1 MSMKVWLAATLIV
14 LAVGLP
20 TPVRAAD
27 STGVL
32 VLGRISTDPK
42 THYEPLKALLDY
54 VVVRMADVGIREGQ
68 ILMAADAQQMASYLR
83 RGRVD
88 WVTET
93 AGGSMLLQRLAG
105 AEILARSERNGVAR
119 YRTIYFARR
128 DSGLRSIDD
137 LRGRSIAFQ
146 NRTSTSAYFVP
157 AMELLERGMALEILN
172 SPTDRSAPGSVG
184 YVFARTEQN
193 IATWVHKR
201 FVDVGVVSDLDWTD
215 TTRVP
220 DLFKRDF
227 TVLRESP
234 DFPRGLE
241 LARRDLD
248 EKVRRRLLEILLAAG
263 DDPAAIAEL
272 GPFHGAMR
280 FAEPDAATR
289 EELATLRKGVD
300 RVGTEIE

>member
-1 MSMKVWLAATLIV
+1 MKVWLSATLILL
-14 LAVGLP
+14 LAAVPAPSPAGE
-20 TPVRAAD
+20 

-32 VLGRISTDPK
+32 VLGRITTDPK

-93 AGGSMLLQRLAG
+93 AGGAMLLQRLAG
-105 AEILARSERNGVAR
+105 AEILALSERNGVAR
-119 YRTIYFARR
+119 YRTIYFARS
-128 DSGLRSIDD
+128 DSGLRSIED

-193 IATWVHKR
+193 ISTWVHKR
-201 FVDVGVVSDLDWTD
+201 FVDVGVVSDLDWSD
-215 TTRVP
+215 PGRVP

-241 LARRDLD
+241 LVRRDLD
-248 EKVRRRLLEILLAAG
+248 GKVRERLREVLLAAG
-263 DDPAAIAEL
+263 SDPAAIVELGRFHSGLQFAEL
-272 GPFHGAMR
+272 
-280 FAEPDAATR
+280 DAAVLR
-289 EELATLRKGVD
+289 ELATLRKGVD
-300 RVGTEIE
+300 RVGAEIE